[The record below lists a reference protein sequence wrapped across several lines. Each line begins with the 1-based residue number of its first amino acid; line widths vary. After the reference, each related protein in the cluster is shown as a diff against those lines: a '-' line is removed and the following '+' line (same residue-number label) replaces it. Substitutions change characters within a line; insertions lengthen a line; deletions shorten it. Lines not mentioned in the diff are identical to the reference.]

1 MTWIAFAAL
10 ALAQDGGDVGL
21 YAPAPPAGSAF
32 VRVVNV
38 GGAAVTGTVG
48 KYATGSVPTG
58 GTTPY
63 YAVPG
68 GSVALALGKTTQSVS
83 ASAGAFVTVVSGMPG
98 KKEVVPLVDTLSSNR
113 AKATI
118 LMYNLSSTPG
128 VDLATTDG
136 KVTVFTDVVPGT
148 EVMREVNA
156 LSVAFAVNGPDAA
169 VASFP
174 TVSLERGMAY
184 SVIVYDNAGKLGATW
199 VTNGTAP
206 VK

>member
-1 MTWIAFAAL
+1 MNLFALAAL

-38 GGAAVTGTVG
+38 GSGAISGKVG
-48 KYATGSVPTG
+48 QYTTGSVATG
-58 GTTPY
+58 NATPY

-68 GSVALALGKTTQSVS
+68 GSVSVALGKSSQAVT
-83 ASAGAFVTVVSGMPG
+83 AAAGAFVTVVSGMPG
-98 KKEVVPLVDTLSSNR
+98 KSEVIPLVDTLSSNR

-136 KVTVFTDVVPGT
+136 KVTVFTDVAPGT

-169 VASFP
+169 ITSFP
-174 TVSLERGMAY
+174 TVSLERGLAY
-184 SVIVYDNAGKLGATW
+184 SVFVYESTGKLGATW
-199 VTNGTAP
+199 ATNGTAP